1 LRQPAYISDG
11 AHNIV
16 VSDIDSMDSS
26 AFNYSVMDEENL
38 DDDEEAMD
46 GQKAGVDVVE
56 ENFDDDIEAVDG
68 QKAGV
73 DVHQMNVSR

>member
-1 LRQPAYISDG
+1 
-11 AHNIV
+11 
-16 VSDIDSMDSS
+16 MDSS
-26 AFNYSVMDEENL
+26 AFNDSVMDEENL

-73 DVHQMNVSR
+73 DVDQMNVSR